1 MVSTLKVDTI
11 QNVST
16 GTTAMTIGTNG
27 VISEPNRP
35 CFHVGKT
42 GDQTVNDA
50 TVATV
55 TFESVT
61 DGGDS
66 GRTINKGGL
75 FASNKFT
82 VTSTTTGI
90 YYFYTNLFGYSA
102 GDATDT
108 YVFFRKNGSTMMMS
122 SYYQR
127 YGGSYNFTFQLNG
140 LINLDTAGDY
150 VEVVVDVDQAG
161 GNSVLINYEGGY
173 GRTEFGGYKIA

>member
-1 MVSTLKVDTI
+1 MASILGIDTI
-11 QNVST
+11 QHQS
-16 GTTAMTIGTNG
+16 GTTAMTINSGG
-27 VISEPNRP
+27 VISEPNWP

-82 VTSTTTGI
+82 VTAATTGI
-90 YYFYTNLFGYSA
+90 YFFYYSLFTSSSGTTS
-102 GDATDT
+102 DT
-108 YVFFRKNGSTMMMS
+108 YSYFRKNGSGQMQTAHPMFIGHSYQYMM
-122 SYYQR
+122 Q
-127 YGGSYNFTFQLNG
+127 GNAI
-140 LINLDTAGDY
+140 INLDNANDY
-150 VEVVVDVDQAG
+150 VEVVIDCDQNG
-161 GNSVLINYEGGY
+161 GNSLLVNYNANY
-173 GRTEFGGYKIA
+173 FRTEFGGYKVS